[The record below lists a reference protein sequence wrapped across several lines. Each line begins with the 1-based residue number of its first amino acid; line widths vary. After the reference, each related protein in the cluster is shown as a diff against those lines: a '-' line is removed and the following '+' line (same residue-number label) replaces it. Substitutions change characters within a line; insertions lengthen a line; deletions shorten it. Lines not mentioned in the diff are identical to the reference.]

1 MYTDEEFWAPDGAGH
16 AVTITFNPDGN
27 GKYVLADG
35 LVNDMTSGNGSV
47 ADPRAASEKQGRLG
61 DMENLYAAL
70 QQTIGT
76 TLSEKSA
83 AYQNSSYTLF
93 VRFNLIDGVY
103 RPTVYGS
110 FNGTNL
116 DTDSQA
122 AIGSGTSEY
131 TPEGDAIVTKPNGG
145 TQAPQYSNSDL
156 GGSGGGGTGMGGGTT
171 PPVVETPDSL
181 VRFGEPYCLE
191 VYNNS
196 SDKIHYAY
204 VFFADGSAS
213 YNILLNGEIY
223 QSEKAPA
230 GTLTYR
236 ETEILFAEDD
246 TVVATVLDNGNKI
259 EAEGNIYTAGLITF
273 CVHSETEIRNV
284 SDRYSGDVHCKDCGA
299 LVEKGEFIVT
309 AADIAN
315 GVYLVGVK
323 DTNTGDYTGATA
335 MYKAGEA
342 LPAPQNGDVYVY
354 GDYEYRYNYRWNVN
368 VNKWESNWRDVGWFV
383 RVLDTTKSN
392 YQDMLS
398 TISGEPV
405 AGLSDTYFECRQ
417 LVVAPKLSTTAKY
430 MNCTF
435 GNCSKLK
442 TVVIPNGVEEMH
454 NVFQYCTSL
463 VDAPA
468 IPNTVK
474 TMEHTFFGCSSM
486 KNAPVLPNG
495 LTDMSGIFWGC
506 KSLQSAPTIP
516 ETVQDMEGAFIDC
529 LKFVDLSY
537 LQIPASVTNIDYL
550 FQGCTNL
557 KTAPII
563 PSTITTMRL
572 VFTHCTSLQGEVII
586 NSSTTNNYKMFN
598 GTTLPIVLKGSSS
611 LLNAIAA
618 DADNGNVTVG

>member
-1 MYTDEEFWAPDGAGH
+1 MKKFEKTKNTTGRGFTFVELVVILAIVAVIGAVLAPALLRYTENSRMQKDESAMDEVCNAVQLAMADSATFDEVYGYSISNNYVTYSDSSGEYSSMYTDEEFWAPDGAGH

-156 GGSGGGGTGMGGGTT
+156 GGSGGGGTGMGGGAT

-191 VYNNS
+191 VYNNGS
-196 SDKIHYAY
+196 YKIHYAY

-273 CVHSETEIRNV
+273 CVHSETEIRNA

-368 VNKWESNWRDVGWFV
+368 VNKWESNWRNIGWGV
-383 RVLDTTKSN
+383 RVLDTSKTSYNK
-392 YQDMLS
+392 MLS
-398 TISGEPV
+398 TVNGQPV
-405 AGLSDTYFECRQ
+405 GLLFDTYFECKNMAY
-417 LVVAPKLSTTAKY
+417 APELPETAVEL
-430 MNCTF
+430 CGTF
-435 GNCSKLK
+435 GNCTALRESPQIPEG
-442 TVVIPNGVEEMH
+442 VIFLG
-454 NVFQYCTSL
+454 NVYQFCTSM
-463 VDAPA
+463 
-468 IPNTVK
+468 T
-474 TMEHTFFGCSSM
+474 
-486 KNAPVLPNG
+486 
-495 LTDMSGIFWGC
+495 
-506 KSLQSAPTIP
+506 TIP
-516 ETVQDMEGAFIDC
+516 EIPDSVEDIQ
-529 LKFVDLSY
+529 SY
-537 LQIPASVTNIDYL
+537 LFYGCNSLRGTLYVPCSAEIGYNTTGYTIPTEVKHVD
-550 FQGCTNL
+550 GC
-557 KTAPII
+557 
-563 PSTITTMRL
+563 S
-572 VFTHCTSLQGEVII
+572 CT
-586 NSSTTNNYKMFN
+586 
-598 GTTLPIVLKGSSS
+598 
-611 LLNAIAA
+611 
-618 DADNGNVTVG
+618 